1 MIGAINLCNSIM
13 ASPQRAHMWS
23 VHFVRRIDVPICGK
37 VFNVNGTVRGEGYSI
52 NNNFGSVSM
61 GYVGLTID
69 TDSHVVREV
78 VSSVS
83 AVTVMS

>member
-1 MIGAINLCNSIM
+1 MLLWFVLFVMLDSRTDP
-13 ASPQRAHMWS
+13 SDRTS
-23 VHFVRRIDVPICGK
+23 VPTLVSDG
-37 VFNVNGTVRGEGYSI
+37 SS
-52 NNNFGSVSM
+52 SVSM